1 MNKETTQEV
10 TVLTQDFFQTETY
23 HSESKN
29 EDVLIRHMPVPHALR
44 ALAKIE
50 KDYGMDHLSTPLCR
64 ALAERVTQ
72 AGDVTEVPCG
82 NSTGVF
88 MMVDPVTKRFTG
100 VYRKYE
106 RKT

>member
-1 MNKETTQEV
+1 MEP
-10 TVLTQDFFQTETY
+10 LTQAFFQGETY

-50 KDYGMDHLSTPLCR
+50 RDYGMETLKTPLAR
-64 ALAERVTQ
+64 ALAERVAQ
-72 AGDVTEVPCG
+72 AGDTTDIPCG

-88 MMVDPVTKRFTG
+88 MLVDPQTKRYRG
-100 VYRKYE
+100 VYRKYVPVAE
-106 RKT
+106 RA